1 MKRNSIRL
9 LIVLAVI
16 LFTGITVSQVF
27 FLNRAYDLLEKTSK
41 EQITTALQR
50 VRRNILQRYNPTENE
65 SAVKAL
71 SHQYY
76 VVHINEAIPPD
87 TLKSY
92 LKEEFNKMGIYTDFQ
107 FAIYDTL
114 QKKLVFGDYISP
126 GKPDRQAA
134 RVKGLPKYTY
144 DQHYFCVYFPFQST
158 LILKEMGVWIVLS
171 VLLVVVFVFFG
182 YAIYSIHQ
190 QKRLSEIQRD
200 FVNNMTHEFQTP
212 ISTIYLSSE
221 VIKDPEIIQ
230 QPLRLLNY
238 ATIIQDEAIR
248 LKKQVKTILQV
259 AKLDKQK
266 INLSKEKLHLEEQL
280 QKVVDYVLQAHPAVS
295 KDNITFHLEKNL
307 SPVEADPLHLFNI
320 IYNLIDNA
328 IKYSNKE
335 IGITISAYPKKRGI
349 EFRIEDKGI
358 GLKKADLHKV
368 FHKFYRIHHITHPH
382 SKGFGIGLYYVKVVV
397 SAHGGSVTVES
408 EPFQGSAFSVYLPFS
423 N

>member
-1 MKRNSIRL
+1 MVN
-9 LIVLAVI
+9 
-16 LFTGITVSQVF
+16 
-27 FLNRAYDLLEKTSK
+27 
-41 EQITTALQR
+41 
-50 VRRNILQRYNPTENE
+50 
-65 SAVKAL
+65 
-71 SHQYY
+71 
-76 VVHINEAIPPD
+76 INEAIPAD

-92 LKEEFNKMGIYTDFQ
+92 LKEEFNKMGIYSDFQ

-114 QKKLVFGDYISP
+114 HKKLVFGDYISA
-126 GKPDRQAA
+126 GKPDRPAA
-134 RVKGLPKYTY
+134 RVKGLPKYAY

-171 VLLVVVFVFFG
+171 ILLVVVFVFFS

-221 VIKDPEIIQ
+221 VIKDPEIIK

-238 ATIIQDEAIR
+238 ATIIQDESIR
-248 LKKQVKTILQV
+248 LKKQVETILQV

-266 INLSKEKLHLEEQL
+266 INLSKQKLDLEEQL
-280 QKVVDYVLQAHPAVS
+280 HKVVDYVLQTHPAVL
-295 KDNITFHLEKNL
+295 KDNISFDIEKNL
-307 SPVEADPLHLFNI
+307 SPIEADPLHLFNI

-328 IKYSNKE
+328 IKYSDKE
-335 IGITISAYPKKRGI
+335 IRITVSAFYKRKGI

-358 GLKKADLHKV
+358 GLKKSDLHKI
-368 FHKFYRIHHITHPH
+368 FHKFYRIDNATINN

-397 SAHGGSVTVES
+397 SAHGGSVKVES
-408 EPFQGSAFSVYLPFS
+408 EPFQGSTFSIYLPFS